1 MWEQPLWLHAVSHAI
16 YCFCWNSVISEIFY
30 KIAQS
35 LGSMAFRIYEVCTCA
50 VRKRHGLP
58 TVNIIGKVFSSII
71 SYNFFIPLYSSVALM
86 LLCNTCLTEPQ
97 ESWLNLTLLLL
108 LLACTCAV
116 DQQPQWLV
124 FFKFMTVNLKWA
136 LFVLPPCPSLLSQTV
151 LFFNGIIFNYY
162 YNFYWYH

>member
-1 MWEQPLWLHAVSHAI
+1 MHPLFIKHVSLFGKHK
-16 YCFCWNSVISEIFY
+16 CN
-30 KIAQS
+30 
-35 LGSMAFRIYEVCTCA
+35 IYEPILRFALKVQ
-50 VRKRHGLP
+50 R
-58 TVNIIGKVFSSII
+58 NIPYWGICPGEGSTPPGFTAPNALSLSFCCLHSSII

-97 ESWLNLTLLLL
+97 ESWLNLTLLLLL